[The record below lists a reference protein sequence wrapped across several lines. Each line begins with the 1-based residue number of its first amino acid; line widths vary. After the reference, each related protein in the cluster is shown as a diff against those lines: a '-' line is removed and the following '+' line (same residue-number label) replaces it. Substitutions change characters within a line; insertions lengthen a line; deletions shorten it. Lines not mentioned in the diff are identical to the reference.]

1 MSYGTHD
8 RPGGPT
14 LEDFIARQHWA
25 MIGSG
30 ALFQVGLLGLTSV
43 LLAVPVTMALAL
55 VHLMALVS
63 ACFGAMAAES
73 LAERGDRPRAVLTG
87 CRAVSSLVVSGLAL
101 VGLVLAVAGAAG

>member
-1 MSYGTHD
+1 MSYGTDD

-43 LLAVPVTMALAL
+43 LLSIPATNALAL
-55 VHLMALVS
+55 VHLMALIA
-63 ACFGAMAAES
+63 ACFGTMASET
-73 LAERGDRPRAVLTG
+73 LAERSDRTRAVLTG
-87 CRAVSSLVVSGLAL
+87 CRAVSSLLVSGLAL
-101 VGLVLAVAGAAG
+101 VGLVVVAAGAAG